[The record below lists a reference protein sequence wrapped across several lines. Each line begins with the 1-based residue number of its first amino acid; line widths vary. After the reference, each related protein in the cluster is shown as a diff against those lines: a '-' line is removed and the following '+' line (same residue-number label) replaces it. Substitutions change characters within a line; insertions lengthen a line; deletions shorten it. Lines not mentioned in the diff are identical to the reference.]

1 MIKYNHYAEK
11 SFWSAYDVLPEQIQ
25 ALADKQYQ
33 LLEKNP
39 LHLIFTSKKSRT
51 FSEFE

>member
-33 LLEKNP
+33 LLEENP
-39 LHLIFTSKKSRT
+39 LHLSLHLKK
-51 FSEFE
+51 